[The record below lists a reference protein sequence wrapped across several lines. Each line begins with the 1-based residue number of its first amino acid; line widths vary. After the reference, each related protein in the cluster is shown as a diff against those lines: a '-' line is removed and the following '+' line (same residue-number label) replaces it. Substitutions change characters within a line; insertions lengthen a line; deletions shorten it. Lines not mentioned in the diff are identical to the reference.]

1 MSESPDP
8 SLKQT
13 GESTPEHLATYR
25 LGHVRLSAS
34 ALTHEDGSKT
44 LGYMVMFA
52 RRPDVPGN
60 HVLLEDLV
68 HLRSVIDHAI
78 TDGMELM
85 TERAMPLKESK
96 PEVE

>member
-13 GESTPEHLATYR
+13 GEPAPEHLATYR
-25 LGHVRLSAS
+25 LGHVRISAG

-52 RRPDVPGN
+52 WRPDVPGN

-85 TERAMPLKESK
+85 TERVIKESK